1 MLRLYTLWELEREV
15 SPEEYQH
22 ILTPDSAMEKAL
34 SCYDLDYRNYIAPP
48 FGEVPKKLSVFAN
61 KPYTRADR
69 SIYDPVYDDLEMN
82 LAEGWIVGL
91 DTDQKWSNTVNPFYI
106 DDKGELIFD
115 CHDSFCWVVS
125 DFQNAYKKAI
135 NNQNGRKPASTI
147 KFMPSGEVVQHAQAA
162 KTINS
167 KAVGRLLAAG
177 GVYNGNIEGFHNT
190 AQQIG
195 GDAPAGY
202 DQIMNDQ
209 TKGSIIAAASVATA
223 FGLGRF
229 GSASEISELSKV
241 STADAGSYFPTGRSG
256 YPMNVLGNNAPTV
269 IGDYSYSA
277 HAIDRMQ
284 GRGVPPSAIEN
295 TIKSGEL
302 FPTKAGTTG
311 YYDSINNLRVIVNS
325 NTGNVVTV
333 IPGGPK

>member
-1 MLRLYTLWELEREV
+1 MAGHRLQKPSIAKLW
-15 SPEEYQH
+15 
-22 ILTPDSAMEKAL
+22 
-34 SCYDLDYRNYIAPP
+34 
-48 FGEVPKKLSVFAN
+48 G
-61 KPYTRADR
+61 
-69 SIYDPVYDDLEMN
+69 
-82 LAEGWIVGL
+82 G
-91 DTDQKWSNTVNPFYI
+91 
-106 DDKGELIFD
+106 
-115 CHDSFCWVVS
+115 CW
-125 DFQNAYKKAI
+125 
-135 NNQNGRKPASTI
+135 
-147 KFMPSGEVVQHAQAA
+147 
-162 KTINS
+162 
-167 KAVGRLLAAG
+167 LLAAG
-177 GVYNGNIEGFHNT
+177 GVYNSNIEGFHNT
-190 AQQIG
+190 AQQLG

-209 TKGSIIAAASVATA
+209 TKGSIIAAASIATA

-229 GSASEISELSKV
+229 GSASEINELTKV
-241 STADAGSYFPTGRSG
+241 SMADAGSYFPTGRSG